1 MAIVTKV
8 VRNVT
13 KVEDTKIGVVKL
25 DLKINIFYNNI
36 KYRE

>member
-1 MAIVTKV
+1 MIYLQ
-8 VRNVT
+8 
-13 KVEDTKIGVVKL
+13 IGVVKL